1 MKNLGSSI
9 YHGRE
14 HEEEED
20 SKVEATQAH
29 WGASKLVESL
39 ESIER
44 VLQLEPRHFGA
55 LSGRG
60 LVLASLGRYK
70 ESIQSFQQAKEV
82 HPFLRG
88 TDENIQRIQQIM
100 Q

>member
-39 ESIER
+39 ESIDVDGLSMQGSISRE
-44 VLQLEPRHFGA
+44 VSLGA
-55 LSGRG
+55 LEWWKPPQSG
-60 LVLASLGRYK
+60 LYNYVL
-70 ESIQSFQQAKEV
+70 
-82 HPFLRG
+82 
-88 TDENIQRIQQIM
+88 
-100 Q
+100 